1 MAEANG
7 RCCTNPLRPS
17 HPQPQARLCHS
28 DRLRTAQLCES
39 IEDGGSD
46 VQFVDLALERSG
58 HHPFAQPFDAI
69 YLGLHQTAS
78 VVAAPAFPDLT
89 PESPACGDSRITVRK
104 DIAFA
109 HPGILS
115 RGDDG
120 RGASLNYGGMHLLR
134 VISAITREAQQGLT
148 GRKLCQ
154 QLRQGRSI
162 INIVACDA
170 DSPYLQCL
178 GINADVQ
185 LAPLALAFST
195 VFFAFPFTF
204 SQEPDACRVDKQMQP
219 A

>member
-134 VISAITREAQQGLT
+134 VISAITRDGSARVHRQEAVSATEAGPQHH
-148 GRKLCQ
+148 
-154 QLRQGRSI
+154 
-162 INIVACDA
+162 
-170 DSPYLQCL
+170 
-178 GINADVQ
+178 
-185 LAPLALAFST
+185 
-195 VFFAFPFTF
+195 
-204 SQEPDACRVDKQMQP
+204 
-219 A
+219 